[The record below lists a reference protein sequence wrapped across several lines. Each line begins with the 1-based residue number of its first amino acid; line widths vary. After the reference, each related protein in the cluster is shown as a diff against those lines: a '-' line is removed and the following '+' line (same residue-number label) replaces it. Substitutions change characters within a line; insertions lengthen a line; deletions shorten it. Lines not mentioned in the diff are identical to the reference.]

1 MAVIMEVG
9 EKNVI
14 KLLLFCFVYSNS
26 IQILNSELVFLI
38 VIVAEM
44 VVVVVAFGFLF
55 EFLVVIRFVLK

>member
-1 MAVIMEVG
+1 M
-9 EKNVI
+9 I

-44 VVVVVAFGFLF
+44 VVVVVVAFGFLF

>member
-1 MAVIMEVG
+1 MAVIMGVG

-44 VVVVVAFGFLF
+44 VVVVFGFLF